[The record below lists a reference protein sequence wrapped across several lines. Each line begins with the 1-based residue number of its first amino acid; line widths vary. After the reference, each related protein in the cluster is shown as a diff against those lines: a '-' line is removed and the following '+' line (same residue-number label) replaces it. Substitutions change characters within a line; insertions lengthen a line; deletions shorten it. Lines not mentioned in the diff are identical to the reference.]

1 MIFPEQ
7 AFCTPVSVPERR
19 FTRMA
24 AQPIIPLTPARL
36 GLSAWRWLLA
46 ETGQQKSM
54 KELEG

>member
-7 AFCTPVSVPERR
+7 TFRTLVSVPERR

-24 AQPIIPLTPARL
+24 AQSILPWTPARL

-46 ETGQQKSM
+46 ETGEQKSM